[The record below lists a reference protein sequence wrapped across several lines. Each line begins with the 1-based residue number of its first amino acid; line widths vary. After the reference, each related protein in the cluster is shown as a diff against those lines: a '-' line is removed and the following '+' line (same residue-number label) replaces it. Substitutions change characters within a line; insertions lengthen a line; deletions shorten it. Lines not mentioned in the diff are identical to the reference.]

1 MGVKGIDGK
10 LVLKTAF
17 CPEKDTKILK
27 KHNCQR
33 KVSICCSL
41 NKLRPLRLK
50 TPPIWSLTS
59 I

>member
-17 CPEKDTKILK
+17 CPEKDIKILK
-27 KHNCQR
+27 KHNCQQ

-41 NKLRPLRLK
+41 NKLKPLRLE
-50 TPPIWSLTS
+50 TPPI
-59 I
+59 